1 MWKGYQLCPQMGFYL
16 QSSSMI
22 NMHLSPLVFNQFFF
36 FKPLNPDNLIFPL
49 MKYLLVISGRV
60 LNLEIKSTEL
70 NLKFVE
76 KYSS

>member
-1 MWKGYQLCPQMGFYL
+1 
-16 QSSSMI
+16 
-22 NMHLSPLVFNQFFF
+22 MHLSPLVFNHFICLLES
-36 FKPLNPDNLIFPL
+36 LNLDNLIPL
-49 MKYLLVISGRV
+49 IKYLLVILGRV

>member
-1 MWKGYQLCPQMGFYL
+1 
-16 QSSSMI
+16 
-22 NMHLSPLVFNQFFF
+22 MHLSPLVFNRFICLL
-36 FKPLNPDNLIFPL
+36 KSLNLDNLIPL
-49 MKYLLVISGRV
+49 IKYLLVILGRV

>member
-1 MWKGYQLCPQMGFYL
+1 
-16 QSSSMI
+16 
-22 NMHLSPLVFNQFFF
+22 MHLSPLVFNRFISLL
-36 FKPLNPDNLIFPL
+36 KSLNLDNLIPL
-49 MKYLLVISGRV
+49 IKYLLVILGRV